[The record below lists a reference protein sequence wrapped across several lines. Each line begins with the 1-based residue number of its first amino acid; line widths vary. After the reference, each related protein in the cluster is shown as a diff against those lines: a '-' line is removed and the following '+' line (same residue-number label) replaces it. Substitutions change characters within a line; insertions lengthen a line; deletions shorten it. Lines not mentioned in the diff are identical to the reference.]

1 MTEHEQHLE
10 AKQSPQDL
18 RRRLLKAGAA
28 SAPVIMSLSAKSA
41 LAQGTCVSP
50 SAFASVRAN
59 ALTSNAP
66 ETLSECHSHG
76 YWKTHSWPFGASQNT
91 LFSSVFAQPGG
102 PAGKIN
108 KAAISFSALTLSQAL
123 NLQGGAGESITT
135 DYTRDIVSAYLDA
148 LAGNLKI
155 GTGTADT
162 VAILQDMWQLAIV
175 TGTWSTPWGGTWGR
189 TDARA
194 YLDVL
199 VGSSNL

>member
-1 MTEHEQHLE
+1 MTEQDQHPKAE
-10 AKQSPQDL
+10 QSPQDL

-59 ALTSNAP
+59 ATTSNAP
-66 ETLSECHSHG
+66 DTLSECHSHG
-76 YWKTHSWPFGASQNT
+76 YWKNHTWPFGVSKST
-91 LFSSVFAQPGG
+91 LFSSIFSPASGA
-102 PAGKIN
+102 AGKIS
-108 KAAISFSALTLSQAL
+108 KTTISFSTLTLSQAL
-123 NLQGGAGESITT
+123 ELQGGGGESITT

-148 LAGNLKI
+148 MAGNLKI

-162 VAILQDMWQLAIV
+162 VAILQDMWRLAIV
-175 TGTWSTPWGGTWGR
+175 SGTWPTPWGSTWGR
-189 TDARA
+189 SDARA

-199 VGSSNL
+199 VGSSSL